1 MATVSALSHGS
12 CLGCSLK
19 SVNHEHA
26 PTSGITATNMRP
38 SKRAASPRSAL
49 IAHLHGTV
57 ATEDVGRLERPIGS
71 SGHPH
76 AVIAVT
82 ESRIVPNRQR
92 ESRNS
97 RQPKHPGHPG

>member
-1 MATVSALSHGS
+1 MATVSALSYGS

-49 IAHLHGTV
+49 IAHLHGPL
-57 ATEDVGRLERPIGS
+57 ATEVRKERLAWGRRPPAGAHVGDRKSTRLNS
-71 SGHPH
+71 SHTVISH
-76 AVIAVT
+76 AAFC
-82 ESRIVPNRQR
+82 
-92 ESRNS
+92 
-97 RQPKHPGHPG
+97 